1 MHEDP
6 GLRGIGQ
13 IQQWLLFLLQV
24 CPAVRQARPSRPCDR
39 PRRRRCVL
47 HSQFRGEI
55 RPVTP
60 CVLPGNVQ
68 PGEWKEKICRGL
80 VPIQKALWVCL
91 GFSPV
96 YILICFF
103 FLCFHWTVKALNDA
117 KRELRYLLVYLHGDD
132 HQDTDEF
139 CRYSNPNLL
148 NYLMTS
154 SEVSLRMCCMLR
166 LLPYFTVHSETHTR
180 KRPYCGC
187 GPFIQLD
194 L

>member
-1 MHEDP
+1 MSEDLR
-6 GLRGIGQ
+6 LRGIVQ

-39 PRRRRCVL
+39 PRWRRCVL

-68 PGEWKEKICRGL
+68 PGEWKDKICRGL
-80 VPIQKALWVCL
+80 VQIQKALWVCL
-91 GFSPV
+91 AFFFKSLFWYV
-96 YILICFF
+96 F

-148 NYLMTS
+148 NYFMTS

-166 LLPYFTVHSETHTR
+166 YCPILQCTLKHTLE
-180 KRPYCGC
+180 K
-187 GPFIQLD
+187 D
-194 L
+194 LIVVVVPLFS